1 MSQLT
6 DGPHVRGTLRKA
18 IVEAAT
24 KRLSTLILPILG
36 FRRTYLPLLMVYF
49 AYGSLGII
57 DVSRDMWIKER
68 LTLTPAELAG
78 IGVWLSLPWTV
89 KMVFGQL
96 VDDVPTFGSQRR
108 SYILIGAVL
117 TACGLL
123 TLAGTAGAWIAFVRA
138 DRLYI
143 LGAMLIVVGTVIQD
157 VVADAMST
165 EVVSRV
171 DLAGNA
177 RPEDEIRAELG
188 MVQVLGR
195 LALGIGILVVAG
207 LSGWLAQFF
216 ARETVFLLGLVIPA
230 ISALA

>member
-6 DGPHVRGTLRKA
+6 DGPQARGTLRET

-24 KRLSTLILPILG
+24 ARLLSLMRPILG

-96 VDDVPTFGSQRR
+96 VDSVPIFGPQRR

-123 TLAGTAGAWIAFVRA
+123 TLAGTAGAWIVFARA

-143 LGAMLIVVGTVIQD
+143 LGAMLIVVGTVTRQYTW
-157 VVADAMST
+157 A
-165 EVVSRV
+165 
-171 DLAGNA
+171 
-177 RPEDEIRAELG
+177 P
-188 MVQVLGR
+188 
-195 LALGIGILVVAG
+195 LV
-207 LSGWLAQFF
+207 
-216 ARETVFLLGLVIPA
+216 R
-230 ISALA
+230 